1 MRDERYGEERREGRP
16 ATEEAEADESCRR
29 VLSPAFYKNMSQERE
44 NFSVENEKAKSEEQS
59 PLGEKAESL
68 YGRMFEIKV
77 FGEEN
82 LQEIP
87 EGKKVI
93 FAPTHMTDMDM
104 GCALAAI
111 GRFRRNL
118 VLGVESS
125 PDVVIF
131 RTVQSLLAGKE
142 NFQEIPVAGKGR
154 NRVGKFEEWIGSEAC
169 RNLQEDLKEE
179 KNDVLISSY
188 FDPRHAGDTLQLSE
202 KLGVGAVYLAQMAE
216 AIIVPVAVDT
226 YAGQKVE
233 RGDANMMAYLE
244 GRIKNK
250 GQKPKAI
257 VHLGEPISFPK
268 IEGIG
273 RMGEIIRGGNLE
285 EFRRLSMALKA
296 QSAEVM
302 RVIALMLPEEK
313 RGSWK

>member
-1 MRDERYGEERREGRP
+1 MD
-16 ATEEAEADESCRR
+16 
-29 VLSPAFYKNMSQERE
+29 QERE
-44 NFSVENEKAKSEEQS
+44 NLSAVESEGAKSEQKS

-77 FGEEN
+77 FGQEN

-125 PDVVIF
+125 PDVAIF
-131 RTVQSLLAGKE
+131 RTIQSLLAGQE
-142 NFQEIPVAGKGR
+142 NFQEIPIAGKGK

-179 KNDVLISSY
+179 KNDVLISAY
-188 FDPRHAGDTLQLSE
+188 FDPRHAGNSLQLSE

-216 AIIVPVAVDT
+216 AIIVPVAVDAH
-226 YAGQKVE
+226 AGQKVE
-233 RGDANMMAYLE
+233 RGDANMIAYIE

-250 GQKPKAI
+250 GQKPKAN
-257 VHLGEPISFPK
+257 VHLSKPISFPK
-268 IEGIG
+268 IEGIEK
-273 RMGEIIRGGNLE
+273 MGETIRGGNRE
-285 EFRRLSMALKA
+285 EFRRLSMALKT

-302 RVIALMLPEEK
+302 KAIALMLPEEK